1 MNSKDTVQ
9 YQHEYPPVRFKLL
22 RSAFEPCCS
31 KPPIS
36 DDLADSVRV
45 STPERSK
52 NTQSYDLAD
61 LARVST
67 PVRNFNRNYSLILY
81 DYNHANESY
90 RQRIKPRY
98 EREINNESYPQS
110 QKLSLGRCMECRK
123 LFTGKKWCRP
133 SKGGNS
139 NVYKAIWKQ
148 GPITYWDTNTHN
160 WERFGRHEVVLK
172 VIEKSQENLD
182 VFINEVGTIGFN
194 FF

>member
-22 RSAFEPCCS
+22 RSAFEPRCS

-81 DYNHANESY
+81 DYNHANEGY
-90 RQRIKPRY
+90 RQRIKPSSFQH
-98 EREINNESYPQS
+98 ITNLVQS
-110 QKLSLGRCMECRK
+110 LDIY
-123 LFTGKKWCRP
+123 F
-133 SKGGNS
+133 
-139 NVYKAIWKQ
+139 
-148 GPITYWDTNTHN
+148 
-160 WERFGRHEVVLK
+160 VVL
-172 VIEKSQENLD
+172 E
-182 VFINEVGTIGFN
+182 FHVGKTRETLLL
-194 FF
+194 